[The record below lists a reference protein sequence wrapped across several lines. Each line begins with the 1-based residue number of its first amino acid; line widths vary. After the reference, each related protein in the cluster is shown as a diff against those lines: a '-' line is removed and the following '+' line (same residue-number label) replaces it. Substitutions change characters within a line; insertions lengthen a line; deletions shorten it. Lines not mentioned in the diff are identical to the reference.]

1 MAAKKKAVKQT
12 IINISKLLLSILI
25 VGITS
30 PLLPVFVPKL
40 ADYYQ
45 IKLLVG
51 FRISLIFI
59 GFFASYQI
67 CVNLLGAPKL
77 NELFIVTEHFTNFRD
92 GIVISVSYV
101 LFFIV
106 ACLPFDLQL
115 PFCLSFII
123 SVPVAVLTSVSFSYL
138 FGTDELKG
146 KISNFLKGLKKT
158 RTRKS
163 KSGGTHVRTTD
174 S

>member
-1 MAAKKKAVKQT
+1 MATKKKAVKQT
-12 IINISKLLLSILI
+12 IIIISKLSLSILI
-25 VGITS
+25 IGITS

-67 CVNLLGAPKL
+67 CVSLLGAPKL
-77 NELFIVTEHFTNFRD
+77 NELFIVTENFTNFRD
-92 GIVISVSYV
+92 GIVISISYI

-106 ACLPFDLQL
+106 ACLPFDLEL
-115 PFCLSFII
+115 PFCLSFFI
-123 SVPVAVLTSVSFSYL
+123 SVPVAVLIAASFSYL
-138 FGTDELKG
+138 FGTDELKR
-146 KISNFLKGLKKT
+146 KISKFLKGFKKKQ
-158 RTRKS
+158 TRKS
-163 KSGGTHVRTTD
+163 KSGGSHVKSTD